1 MSQPA
6 QPSSGS
12 RWLAFAV
19 LCAMQLMVVIDIS
32 IVTVSLRSIQSDL
45 GFTEARLAW
54 ITNAYTIGFGGLLLL
69 SGRLGD
75 LIGRKRMFVSGL
87 ALFTVAS
94 ALCGASQT
102 QEMLITM
109 RFLQGAGAAMAN
121 AVIMGIVFTIFSNP
135 AELGKAMGISGFS
148 QAAGASIGILVGG
161 LLTDGINWHW
171 VFYINVPIGLAA
183 LLIAVRS
190 VPSDQG
196 MGLDKGADFLGAV
209 LVTAGMM
216 LGVYTIATMSEYGWG
231 SGHTIGFGLGAVV
244 LLGAF
249 VGRAATAAQPLVPLS
264 IFRSRNLSGANV
276 VHLLLVGGT
285 MSFNILI
292 ALYLQE
298 VAGYSPAQTG
308 FAYLPIAI
316 AAGACAVTLSAR
328 LNMKFGL
335 RNMIIAS
342 LGLVVAGVLL
352 ALRAPTD
359 PDYVL
364 DILPTAVLLGAG
376 SGLAMPA
383 VIMMSMQVRSPSE
396 AGLASGLAGSAGTI
410 GDSLGIAALTAIA
423 AAHTQS
429 ALDNGADV
437 KTALADGF
445 RLSFGVGAA
454 LLVAAIVVAVTV
466 LREVPMGPPPGAGG
480 PGGPGAEGMPGEAG
494 APGSQDAPGVP
505 PSADPEGVMP

>member
-1 MSQPA
+1 MSLPA
-6 QPSSGS
+6 QASSGN

-19 LCAMQLMVVIDIS
+19 LCAMQLMVVVDIS

-45 GFTEARLAW
+45 GLAEARLAW

-102 QEMLITM
+102 AEMLITM
-109 RFLQGAGAAMAN
+109 RFLQGIGAAMAH
-121 AVIMGIVFTIFSNP
+121 AVIMGIIFTIFSNP
-135 AELGKAMGISGFS
+135 AELGKAMGISGFG
-148 QAAGASIGILVGG
+148 QAAGASIGIIAGG

-183 LLIAVRS
+183 LVIAVRS
-190 VPSDQG
+190 IPSDQG
-196 MGLDKGADFLGAV
+196 MGLDKGADFMGAA
-209 LVTAGMM
+209 LVTAGMV
-216 LGVYTIATMSEYGWG
+216 LGVYTIATVAEYGWN
-231 SGHTIGFGLGAVV
+231 SAHTIGFGLGAVV

-249 VGRAATAAQPLVPLS
+249 VGRAATAAQPLIPLS
-264 IFRSRNLSGANV
+264 IFRSRNLSGANA

-292 ALYLQE
+292 ALYMQE
-298 VAGYSPAQTG
+298 VAGYSPAETG
-308 FAYLPIAI
+308 FAYLPLA
-316 AAGACAVTLSAR
+316 AVAGACAIGLSAR
-328 LNMKFGL
+328 LNAKFGL
-335 RNMIIAS
+335 RSVMIGS
-342 LGLVVAGVLL
+342 LLMVVVGLLL

-383 VIMMSMQVRSPSE
+383 VIMMSMQVRSPNE

-429 ALDNGADV
+429 ALDDGTGV
-437 KTALADGF
+437 KAALTDGF
-445 RLSFGVGAA
+445 RLSFGVAAA
-454 LLVAAIVVAVTV
+454 LVAVAVVVALTV

-480 PGGPGAEGMPGEAG
+480 PGEPGAEGMPDAVG
-494 APGSQDAPGVP
+494 APGAQDAPRVP
-505 PSADPEGVMP
+505 PAADAEGVRP

>member
-6 QPSSGS
+6 QASSGN

-45 GFTEARLAW
+45 GFAEARLAW

-109 RFLQGAGAAMAN
+109 RFLQGVGAAMAY
-121 AVIMGIVFTIFSNP
+121 AVIMGIVFTIFGNP
-135 AELGKAMGISGFS
+135 AELGKAMGISGFA
-148 QAAGASIGILVGG
+148 QAAGASIGILAGG
-161 LLTDGINWHW
+161 LLTGGINWHW
-171 VFYINVPIGLAA
+171 VFYINVPIGLVA

-190 VPSDQG
+190 VPSDRG
-196 MGLDKGADFLGAV
+196 MGLDKGADFVGAV
-209 LVTAGMM
+209 LVTTGMM
-216 LGVYTIATMSEYGWG
+216 FAVYTIATVAEYGWG
-231 SGHTIGFGLGAVV
+231 SGHTIGFGLAAVA

-249 VGRAATAAQPLVPLS
+249 VGRVATATQPLVPLS
-264 IFRSRNLSGANV
+264 IFRSRNLSGGNA
-276 VHLLLVGGT
+276 VHFLLVGGT

-292 ALYLQE
+292 ALYMQE
-298 VAGYSPAQTG
+298 SAGYSPAETG
-308 FAYLPIAI
+308 FAYLPLAV
-316 AAGACAVTLSAR
+316 AAGACSVALSAR
-328 LNMKFGL
+328 LNMRFGL
-335 RNMIIAS
+335 RNVLIAS
-342 LGLVVAGVLL
+342 LGLVLVGLLL
-352 ALRAPTD
+352 ALRVPTD
-359 PDYVL
+359 PTYAL

-383 VIMMSMQVRSPSE
+383 VIMMSMQVSSPSE
-396 AGLASGLAGSAGTI
+396 AGLASGLAGSAGTV

-429 ALDNGADV
+429 ALDSGTEAR
-437 KTALADGF
+437 TALTDGF
-445 RLSFGVGAA
+445 HLSFGIAA
-454 LLVAAIVVAVTV
+454 ALVAAAVVVAFTV
-466 LREVPMGPPPGAGG
+466 LREVPMGPPPGG
-480 PGGPGAEGMPGEAG
+480 PMAEDMPGMPSA
-494 APGSQDAPGVP
+494 
-505 PSADPEGVMP
+505 ADPEGVTS